1 MVAFASLALKL
12 PESISF
18 DAGEVLP
25 LAISYASPGLYMKDF
40 LHLPHPT
47 KGARPSGKDILIYGA
62 SSSVGAVA
70 SGLKFVATASPQ
82 HHGLARS
89 LGATEVFDNKDPD
102 TVDKLECVLKSAGEV
117 VGAYDAI
124 ALPPTRKICVAVL
137 EKFGGGFIASTVAP
151 EDGEGRGSLTRSTP
165 LCVGRKLLQNILEKG

>member
-1 MVAFASLALKL
+1 
-12 PESISF
+12 
-18 DAGEVLP
+18 
-25 LAISYASPGLYMKDF
+25 MKDF

-70 SGLKFVATASPQ
+70 SGLKFVATASPK

-102 TVDKLECVLKSAGEV
+102 TVDKLECVLKSAG
-117 VGAYDAI
+117 AI

-151 EDGEGRGSLTRSTP
+151 EDGEGRGSLTRSRP